1 MLSRDRAAAAAAAVD
16 DDDPVKRDYYA
27 DTLLTPSALI
37 AI

>member
-1 MLSRDRAAAAAAAVD
+1 MLSRDRAAAAADDDD
-16 DDDPVKRDYYA
+16 DDDPVERDYYA